1 MNFQIFSRRFDDGF
15 MIVGEAEVPNP
26 NYEGKANPFIS
37 ISDSGEIMEAG
48 LLPIDARYWADA
60 LPVTRPE
67 RNFVV
72 RELGGHQIVDILT
85 RIVQKSENRG

>member
-15 MIVGEAEVPNP
+15 LVVGEAEVPNP
-26 NYEGKANPFIS
+26 KYEGKANPYFS
-37 ISDSGEIMEAG
+37 VTDSGEIMEAG

-60 LPVTRPE
+60 VKVSREE